1 MDALPRHI
9 AIIMDGN
16 GRWAQSR
23 GLPRVEGHRAGA
35 KTVNDVVRRCREL
48 GVQALTLYAFSA
60 QNWARPEDEVAALM
74 ALLANYVRD
83 ERLEILHN
91 DIRLTTIG
99 AIDTLPSFVRR
110 PLDALCAESAN
121 NQGMTLALALSY
133 GGREEILHGLRA
145 LATQVAEGRLRPDA
159 IDASTF
165 EASLYTRDLPPL
177 DLLIRTSGEQRLSNF
192 LLWQCAYA
200 ELYFSPVAWP
210 DFSCAHLDEALATYA
225 QRERRFGLTSAQIAE
240 ESSAC

>member
-1 MDALPRHI
+1 
-9 AIIMDGN
+9 MDGN
-16 GRWAQSR
+16 GRWAQAR

-35 KTVNDVVRRCREL
+35 KTVNAVVRHCREL

-60 QNWARPEDEVAALM
+60 QNWARPEDEVGALM
-74 ALLANYVRD
+74 TLLADYVRD

-91 DIRLTTIG
+91 NIRLTTIG
-99 AIDTLPSFVRR
+99 AVDALPSFVRR
-110 PLDALCAESAN
+110 PLDALCAESAG

-133 GGREEILHGLRA
+133 GGREEILQGVRRIA
-145 LATQVAEGRLRPDA
+145 SRVAEGGLQPAA
-159 IDASTF
+159 IDASIF
-165 EASLYTRDLPPL
+165 ESSLYTHDLPPL

-210 DFSCAHLDEALATYA
+210 DFGCDHLDVALQTYA
-225 QRERRFGLTSAQIAE
+225 RRERRFGLTSAQIAE
-240 ESSAC
+240 ETTTC

>member
-16 GRWAQSR
+16 GRWAQTR
-23 GLPRVEGHRAGA
+23 GLPRVAGHAAGA
-35 KTVNDVVRRCREL
+35 KTVNAVVRHCREL
-48 GVQALTLYAFSA
+48 GVEALTLYAFSA
-60 QNWARPEDEVAALM
+60 QNWARPEDEVGALM
-74 ALLANYVRD
+74 TLLADYVRD

-99 AIDTLPSFVRR
+99 AVDALPAFVRR
-110 PLDALCAESAN
+110 PLDALCAESAKN
-121 NQGMTLALALSY
+121 TGMTLALALSY
-133 GGREEILHGLRA
+133 GGREELLQGFRKVA
-145 LATQVAEGRLRPDA
+145 RQVAEGQLSPEA
-159 IDASTF
+159 IDAATV
-165 EASLYTRDLPPL
+165 EANLYTHDLPPL

-200 ELYFSPVAWP
+200 ELYFSPVPWP

-225 QRERRFGLTSAQIAE
+225 QRERRFGLTGAQIAE
-240 ESSAC
+240 ETSTC